1 MFRTIGFKVSA
12 AIFVVLVLSFIA
24 MQLILNLDFKNT
36 ADKMS
41 KSNLN
46 TVSSSVFQTMRM
58 AMNLG
63 DPEKIQEAIEDAKTI
78 EGISDIKIYPSKE
91 TIELFEIKNP
101 KISQEKLIIDQF
113 TQPNLIS
120 LEQKLD
126 NINHLRLIRPLIADE
141 SCIACHANANLGSVL
156 GVMDVYHSLENIE
169 KDIAKTSRSY
179 IVIFTIA
186 LIFTLV
192 VVLFV
197 LKMVVG
203 NPIMELLSHAK
214 ELAQG
219 SGNLRARIRVK
230 GVMKSLKHASI
241 LTNL

>member
-126 NINHLRLIRPLIADE
+126 NYSSFDRR
-141 SCIACHANANLGSVL
+141 
-156 GVMDVYHSLENIE
+156 
-169 KDIAKTSRSY
+169 
-179 IVIFTIA
+179 
-186 LIFTLV
+186 
-192 VVLFV
+192 
-197 LKMVVG
+197 
-203 NPIMELLSHAK
+203 
-214 ELAQG
+214 
-219 SGNLRARIRVK
+219 
-230 GVMKSLKHASI
+230 
-241 LTNL
+241 